1 LTPGARNAVDS
12 NNIDRDTT
20 KPGTRYAIPP
30 RITHALE
37 RIFAN
42 PDFAAPD
49 IRSIPVIYSPAFVRA
64 HLVLVRGSRG
74 SVTRPGRIYTNLA
87 EDVFFALDFHVL
99 HEFYH
104 VVQQWGR
111 EHMSVLGYLFRARQ
125 REREANEFARQNL
138 EEYRKL
144 LGCWRGQ

>member
-1 LTPGARNAVDS
+1 MDA
-12 NNIDRDTT
+12 DTT
-20 KPGTRYAIPP
+20 EPGTRYTIPP
-30 RITHALE
+30 RTTFALE
-37 RIFAN
+37 RIFAH
-42 PDFAAPD
+42 PDFAGPD
-49 IRSIPVIYSPAFVRA
+49 ISSIPVIYSPAFVRA

-111 EHMSVLGYLFRARQ
+111 ERMSILGYLFRAGQ
-125 REREANEFARQNL
+125 REREADEFARQNL
-138 EEYRKL
+138 GEYRQL
-144 LGCWRGQ
+144 LRSWRRA